1 LSAWTTCE
9 PAVFAQIQRVRT
21 PETDDLLMLLDRF
34 SGQVPDRVALRAT
47 DIAVITYTSGTT
59 GVPKGATNTHGNVV
73 VGGQT
78 YRDWFKLGARDT
90 LLGIA
95 PLFHVTGLSVFGR
108 HDQHGHCEVRFDGV
122 RVPLSNVLGGEGE
135 GFALAQA
142 RHGSGPDASITACA
156 RSEPPSEHSR

>member
-1 LSAWTTCE
+1 
-9 PAVFAQIQRVRT
+9 
-21 PETDDLLMLLDRF
+21 MLLDRF
-34 SGQVPDRVALRAT
+34 SGQVPDRVVPRAT

-95 PLFHVTGLSVFGR
+95 PLFHVTGLS
-108 HDQHGHCEVRFDGV
+108 GHIATALSAKMPLVLDARFDLGV
-122 RVPLSNVLGGEGE
+122 VL
-135 GFALAQA
+135 
-142 RHGSGPDASITACA
+142 DAIREHRPTFTVA
-156 RSEPPSEHSR
+156 RSRCSLR